1 MKCDFTVHQFLWHW
15 ISISE
20 IQCRTLQISW
30 THALRQIVINCYK
43 YHGREDLLPAF
54 SEEDEKAN
62 AAAAA
67 NAGVTGGSGGT
78 GTAGS
83 GSSGGS
89 NGGSG
94 SGGSSS
100 GATTVGTVLKLHSH
114 KLQTATQGPG
124 AGGGGGAGG
133 SITTAQLAT
142 TSPITATTAQVCRYT
157 MEHCCFFYCFVLIF
171 YILWQLFKRCRYITA
186 VHCTEFMVLQ
196 SDLHHVMLEQVHIVF
211 L

>member
-1 MKCDFTVHQFLWHW
+1 
-15 ISISE
+15 
-20 IQCRTLQISW
+20 LQISW

-67 NAGVTGGSGGT
+67 NAGVTVGSG

-83 GSSGGS
+83 GNSGGS

-100 GATTVGTVLKLHSH
+100 GGTTVGTVLKLHSH
-114 KLQTATQGPG
+114 KLQTATQSPG

-157 MEHCCFFYCFVLIF
+157 MKQCCFFFL
-171 YILWQLFKRCRYITA
+171 LFHTRFLQIKA
-186 VHCTEFMVLQ
+186 V
-196 SDLHHVMLEQVHIVF
+196 I
-211 L
+211 

>member
-1 MKCDFTVHQFLWHW
+1 M
-15 ISISE
+15 
-20 IQCRTLQISW
+20 QISW

-62 AAAAA
+62 LAAAA
-67 NAGVTGGSGGT
+67 NSGVTSSGT

-83 GSSGGS
+83 GGS
-89 NGGSG
+89 NAGSG

-114 KLQTATQGPG
+114 KLQTATQSPG

-157 MEHCCFFYCFVLIF
+157 MEHCCFFFCYFILFF
-171 YILWQLFKRCRYITA
+171 YILWQLFKWCRYITA

-196 SDLHHVMLEQVHIVF
+196 SDLRHVVLELVHTVF

>member
-1 MKCDFTVHQFLWHW
+1 MKCDFTVHQFVWHW
-15 ISISE
+15 ICICE
-20 IQCRTLQISW
+20 IQCRNLQISW

-67 NAGVTGGSGGT
+67 NAGVTIGSGGT

-100 GATTVGTVLKLHSH
+100 GATVGTVLKLHSH
-114 KLQTATQGPG
+114 KLQTATQNPG

-157 MEHCCFFYCFVLIF
+157 MERCCFFYCFILFFLKYYGSYLNGVDIQQQFTVLNSWSYSQTSIMS
-171 YILWQLFKRCRYITA
+171 YLSRCT
-186 VHCTEFMVLQ
+186 
-196 SDLHHVMLEQVHIVF
+196 
-211 L
+211 

>member
-1 MKCDFTVHQFLWHW
+1 
-15 ISISE
+15 
-20 IQCRTLQISW
+20 LQISW

-94 SGGSSS
+94 SGGSGS

-114 KLQTATQGPG
+114 KLQTATQSPG

-157 MEHCCFFYCFVLIF
+157 MEHCCFFF
-171 YILWQLFKRCRYITA
+171 YGFIL
-186 VHCTEFMVLQ
+186 
-196 SDLHHVMLEQVHIVF
+196 F
-211 L
+211 LTYYGSYLNGVDI

>member
-1 MKCDFTVHQFLWHW
+1 
-15 ISISE
+15 
-20 IQCRTLQISW
+20 LQISW

-67 NAGVTGGSGGT
+67 NAGVTIGSGGT

-100 GATTVGTVLKLHSH
+100 GATVGTVLKLHSH
-114 KLQTATQGPG
+114 KLQTATQNPG

-157 MEHCCFFYCFVLIF
+157 MERCCFFYCFILFFLKYYGSYLNGVDIQQQFTVLNSWSYSQTSIMS
-171 YILWQLFKRCRYITA
+171 YLSRCT
-186 VHCTEFMVLQ
+186 
-196 SDLHHVMLEQVHIVF
+196 
-211 L
+211 